1 MADES
6 DVFARGIRMA
16 ETGTAEGS
24 YQRVSGLVRGSNR
37 LLGAYAIAS
46 DDWSALAS
54 DAGMEGARWK
64 DPKAQDLVAKRTF
77 ERLYD
82 RYGDWR
88 LVAVAWKAGEKIADA
103 VANDPTIL
111 EHKKLAPVKSYAR
124 QVMKHAGKNLKVTKP
139 TFRDGT
145 PIPVESFP
153 SETDGLVPAG
163 QDEPVAPQDAA
174 EQALREMLVAMRE
187 RERNLGTAPPE
198 AAPAPVEEAV
208 PAAPAPT
215 PAPEVVASA

>member
-1 MADES
+1 VADEA
-6 DVFARGIRMA
+6 DVFAKGIRMA
-16 ETGTAEGS
+16 ETGTYEGS

-88 LVAVAWKAGEKIADA
+88 LVAVAWKAGERLADA
-103 VANDPTIL
+103 IANDPSIL
-111 EHKKLAPVKSYAR
+111 EHKKMAPVKSYAR

-145 PIPVESFP
+145 PIPVEAFP
-153 SETDGLVPAG
+153 SETDGMIPAG
-163 QDEPVAPQDAA
+163 QDEAIAPQDAA
-174 EQALREMLVAMRE
+174 ETTLREMLVAMRE
-187 RERNLGTAPPE
+187 RERNLATAQPE
-198 AAPAPVEEAV
+198 APAAPVEEA
-208 PAAPAPT
+208 PAAPAP
-215 PAPEVVASA
+215 AEEVMPGG